1 MSEIVTDESIEL
13 EIEATRAWRVLLGNF
28 ATLATGEAAAR
39 LISLVAILIM
49 ARRVG
54 PDGFGVITF
63 GLTVI
68 GWFALVQDSGTEL
81 LNVRDISRTPHRFR
95 TIVEPVLGLRLTLSL
110 LAMGGFAIV
119 VSTVAKAEIHRDT
132 LIGFAVILPALALN
146 LRWMMLGVHEAKAV
160 AVGNIGARLLLTVLV
175 VTLVDDRHD
184 VARIPYLYAR
194 AEYAYALIVLTV
206 AVRRYG
212 LLVPRVKLPSWV
224 RTLRE
229 SAPVMATSMARGLI
243 VWFDVFII
251 GVVLEPSDVGIYGAA
266 AKPAL
271 FATGVLGLFAVSFL
285 ASFSPVQRDVG
296 DRLISRTMRTYLA
309 VTVPAAIVLSAGA
322 SFFLTLLF
330 GSKYS
335 SGAAVLAILAWK
347 IPLAALVGPFGA
359 ALLSGGYQKVNMR
372 NSFIV
377 AVFVVVADLIAVD
390 AAGIKGVAVVGV
402 ASTVLGLI
410 LGYRSALSRGLTP
423 SFAELLGR
431 PLRAAPHGRRG

>member
-54 PDGFGVITF
+54 PDGFGTITF

-95 TIVEPVLGLRLTLSL
+95 SIVEPVLGLRLTLSL
-110 LAMGGFAIV
+110 LAMGGFAVV
-119 VSTVAKAEIHRDT
+119 VSTVAKGEIHRDT
-132 LIGFAVILPALALN
+132 LIGFAAILPALALN

-160 AVGNIGARLLLTVLV
+160 AGGNIGARLLLTVLV

-184 VARIPYLYAR
+184 VGRIPYLHAG
-194 AEYAYALIVLTV
+194 AEYAYALIVLAV

-251 GVVLEPSDVGIYGAA
+251 GVALQPS
-266 AKPAL
+266 
-271 FATGVLGLFAVSFL
+271 
-285 ASFSPVQRDVG
+285 
-296 DRLISRTMRTYLA
+296 
-309 VTVPAAIVLSAGA
+309 
-322 SFFLTLLF
+322 
-330 GSKYS
+330 
-335 SGAAVLAILAWK
+335 
-347 IPLAALVGPFGA
+347 
-359 ALLSGGYQKVNMR
+359 
-372 NSFIV
+372 
-377 AVFVVVADLIAVD
+377 
-390 AAGIKGVAVVGV
+390 
-402 ASTVLGLI
+402 
-410 LGYRSALSRGLTP
+410 
-423 SFAELLGR
+423 
-431 PLRAAPHGRRG
+431 